1 MDPDSN
7 TSASLVLSHPSPSRR
22 GLNNNESL
30 TNFMKYGSIRP
41 PLSVLQ
47 DEFIEQYKIW
57 KEHEEPLNKIDK
69 STSSSAED
77 ISEYMSSIRTLHAKY
92 NRTNN
97 IDTIHDDNI
106 EYTSHHRLGEEKVEV
121 GTDSDSTIG
130 SDNDNSY
137 LTADDTEEER

>member
-7 TSASLVLSHPSPSRR
+7 TSASLVLSPSRI
-22 GLNNNESL
+22 GDNNESL

-57 KEHEEPLNKIDK
+57 KEHEYPLNKIDK
-69 STSSSAED
+69 SKSSAED
-77 ISEYMSSIRTLHAKY
+77 VSGYMSSIRTLHAKY

-106 EYTSHHRLGEEKVEV
+106 EYTSRHHFHGEEKAEV
-121 GTDSDSTIG
+121 GTDSDSTID
-130 SDNDNSY
+130 SNSAR
-137 LTADDTEEER
+137 LFSRG